1 MERLIY
7 QTSHTFTTPEE
18 RETYIQQLH
27 AKYDFFTSSDIHEDG
42 LPLYKVIFYN
52 RWDKGRKAYEA

>member
-1 MERLIY
+1 MERLVY

-27 AKYDFFTSSDIHEDG
+27 AKYDFFTCNDIHSDA
-42 LPLYKVIFYN
+42 LPLYQVIFYN
-52 RWDKGRKAYEA
+52 RWNK